1 MEQSRL
7 ETIIGSISKFGYEHV
22 PTLPDPDSLSLQN
35 QRSNNGMGVYELV
48 EEKEDEPQDTQQFDD
63 EIKSFDEQ
71 SQDATEETKED
82 NLGTEEHP
90 KVVQISATLE
100 PSEEQEILEVLR
112 EYRDV
117 FTSDYVDMPGLDP

>member
-1 MEQSRL
+1 
-7 ETIIGSISKFGYEHV
+7 
-22 PTLPDPDSLSLQN
+22 
-35 QRSNNGMGVYELV
+35 MGVYELV

-63 EIKSFDEQ
+63 EIKRFNEQ